1 MSASQ
6 QSQQQE
12 EILVEGNTIINKFIG
27 VISIIVG
34 VSILVLM
41 VG

>member
-1 MSASQ
+1 MLFDNRKT
-6 QSQQQE
+6 QE
-12 EILVEGNTIINKFIG
+12 EILVEGNTIINKLIG

-34 VSILVLM
+34 VSILILM

>member
-1 MSASQ
+1 MPASQ

-12 EILVEGNTIINKFIG
+12 EVLVEGNTIINKFIG